1 MSANC
6 ANREVYTVR
15 VDSFGVATSPAYS
28 TFTAYLPIPL
38 RNVVKAELLMASIHQ
53 QSSNAICHVY
63 VEELV
68 SNFITRAA
76 PAYRVGLD
84 GTTSNVGV
92 ATQIANQGLVER
104 AFVTIPTSN
113 VATAAPDYRIV
124 WTSGNDFPTDV
135 EYINPIRQLKT
146 LTISFYDGATGLPQ
160 TMDQT
165 SYFVFR
171 FECAKDNVCSY

>member
-15 VDSFGVATSPAYS
+15 VDSFGVSTPYS
-28 TFTAYLPIPL
+28 TFQSFLTVPL
-38 RNVVKAELLMASIHQ
+38 RNVVKAEILMVSIHPQ
-53 QSSNAICHVY
+53 FSSNVICHLY
-63 VEELV
+63 VEELT
-68 SNFITRAA
+68 SNFVTRAA
-76 PAYRVGLD
+76 PAYTVGLD

-92 ATQIANQGLVER
+92 ATQISNKGLIER

-113 VATAAPDYRIV
+113 VSAGSPDGRV
-124 WTSGNDFPTDV
+124 LWRSLADFPTDV

-146 LTISFYDGATGLPQ
+146 LTISFFDGATGLPQ

-165 SYFVFR
+165 SYFLFR
-171 FECAKDNVCSY
+171 FECAKDNVCLY

>member
-15 VDSFGVATSPAYS
+15 VDSFGVATPYS
-28 TFTAYLPIPL
+28 SFQAFLNVPL

-53 QSSNAICHVY
+53 QFSNAICHVY

-68 SNFITRAA
+68 SNFMTRAA
-76 PAYRVGLD
+76 PTYTVGLD

-92 ATQIANQGLVER
+92 ATVISNQGLIQR

-113 VATAAPDYRIV
+113 IASAGSDYRVV
-124 WTSGNDFPTDV
+124 WTVLNDFPTDV

-146 LTISFYDGATGLPQ
+146 LTISFFDGATGLPQ

-171 FECAKDNVCSY
+171 FECAKDNVCLY

>member
-6 ANREVYTVR
+6 ADREVYTVR
-15 VDSFGVATSPAYS
+15 VDSVGVSGNYS
-28 TFTAYLPIPL
+28 TFQAFLDVPL

-53 QSSNAICHVY
+53 QYSNAICHVY

-68 SNFITRAA
+68 SKFISRAG
-76 PAYRVGLD
+76 PAYTVGLG

-92 ATQIANQGLVER
+92 ATQIANKGLVDR

-113 VATAAPDYRIV
+113 VATASPDYRVV
-124 WTSGNDFPTDV
+124 WTVRNDFPTDI

-146 LTISFYDGATGLPQ
+146 LTFTFLDGATGIQQ
-160 TMDQT
+160 TMDQPV
-165 SYFVFR
+165 YFVFR
-171 FECAKDNVCSY
+171 FECAKDNICLY